1 VNTKEKNLMI
11 TLIDCTLRDGGYY
24 NSWDFDL
31 ALINEYLAAMHAA
44 DVEFVEIGFRSFD
57 RSGFKGACAYST
69 DDFISS
75 LPVAPTQKIGV
86 MVNAAEIVKH
96 PAGVLEATR
105 LLFRPR
111 SQSPVT
117 LVRFA
122 CHLHEFE
129 QTLSA
134 CAWLKEQGYQV
145 GINLMQVADRTDEEV
160 EHIGKL
166 AAGYPLDVL
175 YFADSLG
182 SMDPDQTSR
191 IVALLRR
198 HWSGAIGIHT
208 HDNMGRAIANT
219 LRAIEEGA
227 TWVDS
232 TVTGMGRGPGNAQT
246 EYLLIELEGKRARE
260 PRMSQ
265 LLALI
270 RQRFGPMQQACGW
283 GKNPYY
289 YLSGKYGIHPSYVQ
303 EMLADPR
310 YGEAEILAVIE
321 HLRSVGGKKFS
332 VEAMER
338 GRQMYGEDVSG
349 SWAPASVLAGR
360 VVLVLG
366 AGPSAKDHAAALE
379 AWIRRARPVVLAL
392 NTVSPISAEL
402 IDYRVASHPFRLMAD
417 APAYAGMQ
425 QPLIAPASRLGESL
439 GQSIAG
445 VRLFDFGLSVQPGA
459 FAFAEDGAVVPSSLA
474 IAYALAI
481 ASSGRADRVLLA
493 GFDGYAADDP
503 RFAEMS
509 ELLAIYQAS
518 QGATA
523 IEAVTP
529 TRYSI
534 PSTSIYAL

>member
-1 VNTKEKNLMI
+1 MI

-24 NSWDFDL
+24 NSWDFDRTVI
-31 ALINEYLAAMHAA
+31 AEYLAAMDAA
-44 DVEFVEIGFRSFD
+44 DVDFVEIGFRSFD

-69 DDFISS
+69 DDFIRS
-75 LPVAPTQKIGV
+75 LQVAAGQKIGV
-86 MVNAAEIVKH
+86 MVNAAEVVKH

-111 SQSPVT
+111 SESPVT

-160 EHIGKL
+160 EHIGFL
-166 AAGYPLDVL
+166 AADYPLDAL

-198 HWSGAIGIHT
+198 GWTGAIGIHT
-208 HDNMGRAIANT
+208 HDNMGRAVANT
-219 LRAIEEGA
+219 LRAIEDGV
-227 TWVDS
+227 TWIDS

-246 EYLLIELEGKRARE
+246 EYLLMELDGKRARE
-260 PRMSQ
+260 PRLSQ

-270 RQRFGPMQQACGW
+270 RQRFGPMQKAYGW

-289 YLSGKYGIHPSYVQ
+289 HLSGKYGIHPSYVQ

-321 HLRSVGGKKFS
+321 HLRSVGGKKFT
-332 VEAMER
+332 VEALER
-338 GRQMYGEDVSG
+338 GRQMYSEDAG
-349 SWAPASVLAGR
+349 GNWEPASVLAGR
-360 VVLVLG
+360 DVLVLG
-366 AGPSAKDHAAALE
+366 AGPSAKVHSSAIE
-379 AWIRRARPVVLAL
+379 AWVRRARPVVLAL
-392 NTVSPISAEL
+392 NTVSPISDEL

-417 APAYAGMQ
+417 APAYMGMQ

-439 GQSIAG
+439 GQFIG
-445 VRLFDFGLSVQPGA
+445 GMRLFDFGLSVQPGA
-459 FAFAEDGAVVPSSLA
+459 FAFAKDGAVVPSSLA

-503 RFAEMS
+503 RYSEMS

-518 QGATA
+518 QGAVS

>member
-1 VNTKEKNLMI
+1 MI

-24 NSWDFDL
+24 NNWDFDKT
-31 ALINEYLAAMHAA
+31 LIAEYLDAMGAA
-44 DVEFVEIGFRSFD
+44 DVDFVEIGFRSFD

-69 DDFISS
+69 DDFIRS
-75 LPVAPTQKIGV
+75 LPIASGQKIGV
-86 MVNAAEIVKH
+86 MVNAAEVVKH

-105 LLFRPR
+105 LLFRSR
-111 SQSPVT
+111 SESPVT

-129 QTLSA
+129 QTLCA

-145 GINLMQVADRTDEEV
+145 GINLMQVSDRTDEEV
-160 EHIGKL
+160 ERIGFL
-166 AAGYPLDVL
+166 AADYPLDAL

-198 HWSGAIGIHT
+198 GWSGAIGIHT
-208 HDNMGRAIANT
+208 HDNMGRAVANT
-219 LRAIEEGA
+219 LRAIEDGA
-227 TWVDS
+227 TWIDS

-246 EYLLIELEGKRARE
+246 EYLLMELDGKRARE
-260 PRMSQ
+260 PRLSQ

-289 YLSGKYGIHPSYVQ
+289 HLSGKYGIHPSYVQ

-332 VEAMER
+332 VEIMEQ
-338 GRQMYGEDVSG
+338 GRQMYGQDARGNWEPS
-349 SWAPASVLAGR
+349 SVLAGR
-360 VVLVLG
+360 EVLILG
-366 AGPSAKDHAAALE
+366 AGPSAEVHAAAIE
-379 AWIRRARPVVLAL
+379 AWVRRSRPLVLAL

-402 IDYRVASHPFRLMAD
+402 IDFRVASHPFRLMAD
-417 APAYAGMQ
+417 ALAYVGMQ

-445 VRLFDFGLSVQPGA
+445 VRLFDFGLAVQPGA
-459 FAFAEDGAVVPSSLA
+459 FTFAKDGAVVPSSLA
-474 IAYALAI
+474 ISYALAI
-481 ASSGRADRVLLA
+481 ATSGRANRVLLA

-503 RFAEMS
+503 RFAEMA

-518 QGATA
+518 QGAVL

-529 TRYSI
+529 TRYAI